1 MDRADVVIIGGGVM
15 GSSVAYHLKV
25 QGFAGRVV
33 VLERDPTYQRA
44 STALSVGGIRQ
55 QFGTEV
61 NIRLSRWSV
70 GFYETFADTM
80 AVDGE
85 RPDIQFRQ
93 CGYLFLATERGWE
106 VLRRR
111 HALQRALGAE
121 VELLDPSEILRIVPD
136 LNLEGI
142 VGASFGRRDGYLDP
156 YSVMQAFA
164 RKAKSLGASYAVDEV
179 VAIDRVGGRVAGVR
193 TGRGTRIAAGV
204 VVNAAGP
211 WSGEV
216 ARLAGVSLPVEPV
229 RRQVYVAAPARP
241 FAYDLPLTID
251 PTGLYFRSETGGR
264 VLCGRSDEA
273 DPHAFDWSWDR
284 DGFLALWP
292 LLARRLPA
300 CESLQL
306 ERGWAGLYDMNVVDH
321 NAIVGEHPG
330 RRGFYCIT
338 GFSGHGLQQAPAAG
352 CGLAQLIRTGRYEGV
367 DLTPLG
373 VERFQT
379 GHLVLEEAVI

>member
-1 MDRADVVIIGGGVM
+1 MERADVVIIGGGVM

-106 VLRRR
+106 VLKRR

-193 TGRGTRIAAGV
+193 TGRGDRIAAGV

-352 CGLAQLIRTGRYEGV
+352 CGLAELIRTGRYEGV
-367 DLTPLG
+367 DLAPLG

-379 GHLVLEEAVI
+379 GQLVLEEAVI